1 MFCNNETGYFMSL
14 APRMSDEE
22 LINMA
27 VTLIYQCI
35 GMLSKLIELVK
46 DDFLKNGGIKEQM
59 LRARLNYRGKR
70 SQNNQENND
79 NKN

>member
-1 MFCNNETGYFMSL
+1 MSL

-22 LINMA
+22 LTNMT

-79 NKN
+79 NKIS